1 MVMVNINGKMAK
13 YMKGNGL
20 MELKMDQEY
29 GEGQKAIPISDNG
42 KTEKQMDME
51 FIHGSMEI
59 DIKVNLNNA

>member
-1 MVMVNINGKMAK
+1 MVMANINGKMAK
-13 YMKGNGL
+13 YMKGSGL

-29 GEGQKAIPISDNG
+29 GEGQKVIPILDNG

>member
-51 FIHGSMEI
+51 FIHG
-59 DIKVNLNNA
+59 